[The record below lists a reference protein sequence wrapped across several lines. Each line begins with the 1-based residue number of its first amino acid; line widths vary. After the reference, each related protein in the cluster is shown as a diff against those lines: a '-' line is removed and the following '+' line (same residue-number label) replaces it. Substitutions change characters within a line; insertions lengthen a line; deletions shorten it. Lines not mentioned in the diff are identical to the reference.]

1 MKIAKY
7 IQQDFIAP
15 ADLETLGNTYNTL
28 ETGHQEAIK
37 AASNLKAS
45 IAVLPMNKSEDGFK
59 AQLLNEIENT
69 IANNT
74 IYGNSYAA
82 LDDITKQTGDI
93 ASDIRVT
100 GRIRSQQ
107 DYMDYVNKINND
119 TTLPQA
125 YKDYYLENNPY
136 HHEDYYDNNGKVIG
150 TSKWLPKSNPTTVI
164 DKSKFIAQGIKWA
177 AEESGQGNITRWL
190 DSNGRVTT
198 DPSQAVDGEVYNTTT
213 YSWER
218 LPKEKILQGI
228 YAAIDAT
235 PGGRESLKQDYDV
248 AVWSHKKNVAANNGK
263 PIVSDIT
270 DDDGIILSQD
280 EYNHKIFSSVA
291 EVASYDRP
299 KSITTYGKGLGT
311 YLAARNQQKKADD
324 DAKQY
329 NQDLLDLTMST
340 SNNPVEVSVDTMSQF
355 ISTKN
360 IAGKSIQDLYREL
373 TGRKLVIANS
383 NQKITNIEELL
394 NNASVPLN
402 NRIDIRKY
410 VSAYN
415 EAIDNINAYKA
426 VITNSEDKAK
436 FDFAAR
442 MQSGGKLIPSEQG
455 GSEYDDEIIN
465 DINIL
470 KQTNAKFMKI
480 DLSDKTS
487 TNFNEILNSK
497 TLNQFKNLGLEING
511 NQLIIPIDGAESIL
525 PLISGSIVTAE
536 DKANIGFLPT
546 VYQVITQNQG
556 RISVTL
562 LDENKNNIIKNN
574 NNFSPVN
581 SYGSYYSQAYTDNVI
596 YSNIIRDIGKLYN
609 SSKDIERDISDKYKI
624 NPENITVNSLNLDGQ
639 SFTEQYLLN
648 QLNRGIITSATYNV
662 NKTYFN
668 SSFEQAFQ
676 QWDTSQTE
684 MYVSEKGGVRR
695 KVTDSGDRYDY
706 RAEIIAAQQDN
717 RIAISP
723 SIVAGI
729 TNPHTGLVKPG
740 YNVTIYPK
748 ADDDG
753 KINPDDIKS
762 FYLPDLYNETA
773 SKILMQDPIIKAWN
787 TVTVVGETQ
796 QLRYL
801 TEANSNPQLGTI
813 TLQGLGQGQFVTTYD
828 GNTQH
833 IDNEQAIALT
843 SALNEY
849 NAIKNIYLSGYSL
862 TQQQR
867 ATIADCATRIGS
879 TFNLDPKAVLTELLY
894 DINN

>member
-28 ETGHQEAIK
+28 ETGHQEAIR
-37 AASNLKAS
+37 AASNLRAS
-45 IAVLPMNKSEDGFK
+45 IAALPMNESEDGFK

-93 ASDIRVT
+93 ASDMRVT

-150 TSKWLPKSNPTTVI
+150 TSKWIPNSNPTTII
-164 DKSKFIAQGIKWA
+164 DKSKFIAQGIQWA
-177 AEESGQGNITRWL
+177 AEESGQGNVTRWL
-190 DSNGRVTT
+190 DANGRVTT

-263 PIVSDIT
+263 PIISDIT
-270 DDDGIILSQD
+270 DDAGFILSQD
-280 EYNHKIFSSVA
+280 EYNYKIFNSVA

-311 YLAARNQQKKADD
+311 YLAARNQQRKADEH
-324 DAKQY
+324 AKQY

-355 ISTKN
+355 ISTKD
-360 IAGKSIQDLYREL
+360 IAGKSIQDLYKQL
-373 TGRKLVIANS
+373 TGRNLYIKND
-383 NQKITNIEELL
+383 NQKIINIEELL
-394 NNASVPLN
+394 NNANVPLN
-402 NRIDIRKY
+402 ERIEIRNY

-415 EAIDNINAYKA
+415 EAIDNINAYRS
-426 VITNSEDKAK
+426 VITNPNDKTK

-442 MQSGGKLIPSEQG
+442 MQSGGKLIPSDKG
-455 GSEYDDEIIN
+455 GSEYDDEAIN
-465 DINIL
+465 RINVL
-470 KQTNAKFMKI
+470 KQTGAKFMKI

-487 TNFNEILNSK
+487 INFNEILNSK
-497 TLNQFKNLGLEING
+497 TLNQFRNLGLEIND

-536 DKANIGFLPT
+536 DRANIGFLPT
-546 VYQVITQNQG
+546 VYQFFSGNRG
-556 RISVTL
+556 RFGVTF
-562 LDENKNNIIKNN
+562 LDENKNNIAADVNIDQANN
-574 NNFSPVN
+574 IL
-581 SYGSYYSQAYTDNVI
+581 GIGVI
-596 YSNIIRDIGKLYN
+596 RNIGNIYN
-609 SSKDIERDISDKYKI
+609 SSKDIERDISNKYKI

-648 QLNRGIITSATYNV
+648 QLNRGIITSATYNA

-668 SSFEQAFQ
+668 NSFENAFA
-676 QWDTSQTE
+676 QWDATQTE

-695 KVTDSGDRYDY
+695 KVTDSSDRYNY

-729 TNPHTGLVKPG
+729 INSHTGLVKPG

-787 TVTVVGETQ
+787 TVTITGETQ

-801 TEANSNPQLGTI
+801 TEANNNPKLGTI
-813 TLQGLGQGQFVTTYD
+813 TLQGLGQGQFSTTYD
-828 GNTQH
+828 GITKYV
-833 IDNEQAIALT
+833 DNKQAIALT

>member
-37 AASNLKAS
+37 AASNLRAS
-45 IAVLPMNKSEDGFK
+45 IAALPMNESEDGFK

-93 ASDIRVT
+93 ASDMRVT

-164 DKSKFIAQGIKWA
+164 DKSKFIAQGIQWA

-190 DSNGRVTT
+190 DANGRVTT

-270 DDDGIILSQD
+270 DDAGFILSQD
-280 EYNHKIFSSVA
+280 DYNHKIFSSVA

-311 YLAARNQQKKADD
+311 YLAARNQQKKADA

-373 TGRKLVIANS
+373 TGRNLVIANN
-383 NQKITNIEELL
+383 NQKMTNIEELL
-394 NNASVPLN
+394 NNANIPIN
-402 NRIDIRKY
+402 ERIEIRKY
-410 VSAYN
+410 VFAYN

-426 VITNSEDKAK
+426 VITNPEDKAK

-442 MQSGGKLIPSEQG
+442 MQSGGQLIPSGQG
-455 GSEYDDEIIN
+455 GSEYDDEAIN
-465 DINIL
+465 RINTL
-470 KQTNAKFMKI
+470 KQTGAKFMRI
-480 DLSDKTS
+480 DLSNKTS

-536 DKANIGFLPT
+536 DRANIGFLPT
-546 VYQVITQNQG
+546 VYQFFSGNRG
-556 RISVTL
+556 RFGVTF
-562 LDENKNNIIKNN
+562 LDENKNNIAADVNIDQANN
-574 NNFSPVN
+574 IL
-581 SYGSYYSQAYTDNVI
+581 GIGVI
-596 YSNIIRDIGKLYN
+596 RSIGNIYN
-609 SSKDIERDISDKYKI
+609 SNKDIERDISNKYKI

-648 QLNRGIITSATYNV
+648 QLNRGIITSATYNI
-662 NKTYFN
+662 NKSYFN
-668 SSFEQAFQ
+668 NSFEQAFQ
-676 QWDTSQTE
+676 QWDPSQTE

-695 KVTDSGDRYDY
+695 KVTDSSDRYNY

-729 TNPHTGLVKPG
+729 INPHTGLVKPG

-801 TEANSNPQLGTI
+801 TEANNNPQLGTI

-862 TQQQR
+862 TTPQR
-867 ATIADCATRIGS
+867 ATIADCATRIAS
-879 TFNLDPKAVLTELLY
+879 TFNLNPQAVLTELIY

>member
-45 IAVLPMNKSEDGFK
+45 IAALPMNESEDGFK

-69 IANNT
+69 ITNNT

-150 TSKWLPKSNPTTVI
+150 TSKWLPNSNPTTVI
-164 DKSKFIAQGIKWA
+164 DKSKFIAQGIQWA
-177 AEESGQGNITRWL
+177 AEESGQGNVTRWL
-190 DSNGRVTT
+190 DANGRVTT

-248 AVWSHKKNVAANNGK
+248 AVWSHNKNVAKNNGK

-270 DDDGIILSQD
+270 DDAGFILSQD
-280 EYNHKIFSSVA
+280 EYNYKIFNSVA
-291 EVASYDRP
+291 EIASYDRP

-373 TGRKLVIANS
+373 TGRKLVIADN

-394 NNASVPLN
+394 NKADVPLN
-402 NRIDIRKY
+402 ERIEIRNY

-415 EAIDNINAYKA
+415 EAIDNINAYRS
-426 VITNSEDKAK
+426 VITNPEDKAK

-442 MQSGGKLIPSEQG
+442 MQSGGKLIPSSQG

-465 DINIL
+465 YIN
-470 KQTNAKFMKI
+470 KFKETGAKKI
-480 DLSDKTS
+480 RITLGDKTAA
-487 TNFNEILNSK
+487 NFNEIINNK
-497 TLNQFKNLGLEING
+497 TLIQFKNLGLEING
-511 NQLIIPIDGAESIL
+511 NQLTIPIDGAESIL
-525 PLISGSIVTAE
+525 PLISGSIVNAE
-536 DKANIGFLPT
+536 NRANIGFFPT
-546 VYQVITQNQG
+546 LYEMATFDNG
-556 RISVTL
+556 RFAVDL
-562 LDENKNNIIKNN
+562 LNN
-574 NNFSPVN
+574 NNEIIDTSGNVDTLTRINNPFTNLGSKDISN
-581 SYGSYYSQAYTDNVI
+581 SI
-596 YSNIIRDIGKLYN
+596 YLREIGKLYN
-609 SSKDIERDISDKYKI
+609 SGKEIERDISNKYKI

-648 QLNRGIITSATYNV
+648 QLNRGLITSATYNA

-668 SSFEQAFQ
+668 NSFEQAFQ
-676 QWDTSQTE
+676 QWDPSQTE

-695 KVTDSGDRYDY
+695 KVTDSGDRYNY
-706 RAEIIAAQQDN
+706 RAEIIEAQQDN

-773 SKILMQDPIIKAWN
+773 SKILMKDPIIKAWN
-787 TVTVVGETQ
+787 TVTIAGETK

-813 TLQGLGQGQFVTTYD
+813 TLQGLGQGQFVTTYN
-828 GNTQH
+828 GITEH

-862 TQQQR
+862 TPQQR

-879 TFNLDPKAVLTELLY
+879 TFNLNPQAVLNELIY

>member
-45 IAVLPMNKSEDGFK
+45 IAALPMNESEDGFK

-93 ASDIRVT
+93 ASDMRVT

-107 DYMDYVNKINND
+107 DYIDYVNKINND
-119 TTLPQA
+119 TTLPQS
-125 YKDYYLENNPY
+125 YKDYYLENNTY

-164 DKSKFIAQGIKWA
+164 DKSKFIAQGIQWA

-190 DSNGRVTT
+190 DANGRVTT

-248 AVWSHKKNVAANNGK
+248 AVWSHNKKVAANNGK

-270 DDDGIILSQD
+270 DDAGFILSQD
-280 EYNHKIFSSVA
+280 DYNHKIFNSVA
-291 EVASYDRP
+291 EIASYDRP

-311 YLAARNQQKKADD
+311 YLAARNQQQKAND
-324 DAKQY
+324 DAKRY
-329 NQDLLDLTMST
+329 NQDLLDLTMS
-340 SNNPVEVSVDTMSQF
+340 SNNNPVEVSVDTMSQF
-355 ISTKN
+355 ISTKD
-360 IAGKSIQDLYREL
+360 IAGKSIQDLYKQL
-373 TGRKLVIANS
+373 TGRNLHIDND

-394 NNASVPLN
+394 NNANVPLN
-402 NRIDIRKY
+402 ERIEIRNY

-415 EAIDNINAYKA
+415 EAIDNINAYRS
-426 VITNSEDKAK
+426 VITNPDDKAK

-442 MQSGGKLIPSEQG
+442 MQSGGQLIPSSQG
-455 GSEYDDEIIN
+455 GSEYDDEAIN
-465 DINIL
+465 KINTL
-470 KQTNAKFMKI
+470 KQTGAKFMKI
-480 DLSDKTS
+480 DLSDKTL

-497 TLNQFKNLGLEING
+497 TLSQFRNLGLEIND
-511 NQLIIPIDGAESIL
+511 NQLIIPINGAESIL

-536 DKANIGFLPT
+536 DRANIGFLPT
-546 VYQVITQNQG
+546 VYQFFSGNRG
-556 RISVTL
+556 RFGVTF
-562 LDENKNNIIKNN
+562 LDENKNNIAADVNIDQANN
-574 NNFSPVN
+574 ILGISAIR
-581 SYGSYYSQAYTDNVI
+581 SIG
-596 YSNIIRDIGKLYN
+596 NIYN
-609 SSKDIERDISDKYKI
+609 SGKEIERDISNKYKI

-648 QLNRGIITSATYNV
+648 QLNRGIITSATYNA

-668 SSFEQAFQ
+668 NSFENAFA
-676 QWDTSQTE
+676 QWDATQTE

-695 KVTDSGDRYDY
+695 KVTDSSDRYNY

-740 YNVTIYPK
+740 YNVIIYPK

-753 KINPDDIKS
+753 KINSDDIKS

-787 TVTVVGETQ
+787 TVTIAGETQ

-801 TEANSNPQLGTI
+801 TEANNNPQIGTI
-813 TLQGLGQGQFVTTYD
+813 TLQGLGQGRFATTYN
-828 GNTQH
+828 GITKYVN
-833 IDNEQAIALT
+833 NKQAIALT
-843 SALNEY
+843 SVLNEY
-849 NAIKNIYLSGYSL
+849 NAIKNMYLSGYPL
-862 TQQQR
+862 TLEQR
-867 ATIADCATRIGS
+867 ATIADCATRMGS
-879 TFNLDPKAVLTELLY
+879 TFNLNPEAVLDELMQ
-894 DINN
+894 DIKN